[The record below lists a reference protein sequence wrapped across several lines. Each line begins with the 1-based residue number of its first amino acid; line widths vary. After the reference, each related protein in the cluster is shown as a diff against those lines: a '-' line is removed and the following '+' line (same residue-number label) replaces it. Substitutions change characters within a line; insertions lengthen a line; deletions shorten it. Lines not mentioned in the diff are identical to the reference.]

1 MGQDRVFLSGGEL
14 WDRISLWEMPFYLP
28 VFVQSKRHPREA
40 VSAIPSR
47 TPSAV
52 PMMDLTGRP
61 VVLLS
66 SEIRRK
72 REGNESQVESGDT
85 KRDGGG
91 RACLGSKARPLR
103 SGWCVCVVTT

>member
-14 WDRISLWEMPFYLP
+14 WDRISLWEMPSYLP
-28 VFVQSKRHPREA
+28 VLVQSKRHPRAA

-72 REGNESQVESGDT
+72 REEKESKVKTGET
-85 KRDGGG
+85 RRDSVG
-91 RACLGSKARPLR
+91 RTCLGRKARPPK
-103 SGWCVCVVTT
+103 SGCCVS